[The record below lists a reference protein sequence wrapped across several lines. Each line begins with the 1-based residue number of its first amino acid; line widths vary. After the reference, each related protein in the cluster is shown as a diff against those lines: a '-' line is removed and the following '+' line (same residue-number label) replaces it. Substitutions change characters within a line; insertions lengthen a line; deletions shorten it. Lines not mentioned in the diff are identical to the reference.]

1 MSQSDTAS
9 GSGARLSVAH
19 GRVVTFHYEMRDA
32 TDQVLE
38 SSMDGPPQ
46 VMLYGYG
53 GVIKGLEEA
62 LAGKVAGE
70 HLALTLPPEKAFG
83 VRDPQQQQ
91 RVSKK
96 HFPKG
101 AKLAPGMV
109 TALQREQGNIP
120 VTIVKVGRT
129 VVDVDLNHPR
139 AGLTLRLDVQIESV
153 RAATVEERAHGHAH
167 GPGGHQH

>member
-1 MSQSDTAS
+1 MSQSDTANES
-9 GSGARLSVAH
+9 AEQLSVAH

-32 TDQVLE
+32 DDEVLE
-38 SSMDGPPQ
+38 SSLDGPPQ
-46 VMLYGYG
+46 IMLYGYG

-70 HLALTLPPEKAFG
+70 RLALTLPPEKAFG

-101 AKLAPGMV
+101 TKLTPGMV
-109 TALQREQGNIP
+109 TALQSEQGNRP
-120 VTIVKVGRT
+120 VTVIKVGRT
-129 VVDVDLNHPR
+129 VIDVDLNHPR
-139 AGLTLRLDVQIESV
+139 AGLTLQLDVQVESV
-153 RAATVEERAHGHAH
+153 RAATAEERAHGHAH